1 MDETKKNMSLKIE
14 KNNQANSRE
23 SPKPELIFK
32 IRNS

>member
-1 MDETKKNMSLKIE
+1 MDQTKKNIRLKIE

-23 SPKPELIFK
+23 YSKPELIFQ

>member
-1 MDETKKNMSLKIE
+1 MDETEKNLSLKIE

-23 SPKPELIFK
+23 SSKPELIFQ